1 MFFVASLLLVVVAVD
16 MTWAVVV
23 AAAVMLSL
31 IH

>member
-23 AAAVMLSL
+23 VAAVMLSL